1 MKIFIDTNIW
11 VYQTNANSIFHAAA
25 TQKLMDLRPKGFVF
39 HISTQV
45 LREYAKATTLEGSLA
60 HSQIQANM
68 SRMRQ
73 INIVLEETQPVI
85 IELEKLIGR
94 FNVKGKSVY
103 DCNIV
108 ATMQHYSIDTILTH
122 NVKDFTPRY
131 DGLITVLPLL

>member
-25 TQKLMDLRPKGFVF
+25 TQKLIDLQANGFIF

-45 LREYAKATTLEGSLA
+45 LREYAKATTLEAFLT
-60 HSQIQANM
+60 HSQVQANM
-68 SRMRQ
+68 SRMRL
-73 INIVLEETQPVI
+73 ITVVLEETQPVTV
-85 IELEKLIGR
+85 ELEKLIGR

-108 ATMQHYSIDTILTH
+108 ATMQHYSVDTILTH

-131 DGLITVLPLL
+131 DGLLTVLPLL